1 VTCCSANSSTASVG
15 PESGAISSGRFLPFR
30 KTEQKMDSRDPAQ
43 MDKPIVSYGCG
54 SFLAVVMD
62 GKGWHV
68 SEVQE
73 EKIYPTSIRQP
84 AS

>member
-1 VTCCSANSSTASVG
+1 MFSGGNSSVRSAFK
-15 PESGAISSGRFLPFR
+15 ESGAVSSGRFLPFR

-43 MDKPIVSYGCG
+43 VDKPIVSYGCG

-68 SEVQE
+68 SEVGQE
-73 EKIYPTSIRQP
+73 EEIYPYPLSSPT
-84 AS
+84 